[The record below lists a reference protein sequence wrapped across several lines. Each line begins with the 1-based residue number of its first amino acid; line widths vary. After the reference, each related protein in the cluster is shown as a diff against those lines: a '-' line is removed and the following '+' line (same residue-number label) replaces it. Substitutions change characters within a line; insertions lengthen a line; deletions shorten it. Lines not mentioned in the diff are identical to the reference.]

1 MEICWPDGGPVCP
14 SLWVVEIKYSGGVD
28 GGHCKGAK
36 GSPWRRGLQF
46 WCLLFWGSVFLWQ
59 GSSPDRDKR
68 SRENP
73 RKLWKEIYPKDE
85 SIWTKDWYLTHFLVG
100 VGDLSQSVQSFSHVR
115 LLVTPRIATWQAS
128 LSITNTQSLFKLMSI
143 ESSPGSD
150 VNTNTWEG
158 WRQQDWAEGEVEWWC
173 SCYSNISQSS
183 YGKPLELGWSFSA
196 VLNWSKAAGLM
207 PSLHLQLR
215 SCWIRVALRRGQNFQ
230 WLTPLQFSSVTQS
243 CLTFCNPMDCSTP
256 GLCVHH
262 AVHIQANIIENKG
275 LD

>member
-1 MEICWPDGGPVCP
+1 MEALFAHPCGLWKSNTQEVWTGDIAREPRDLLGG
-14 SLWVVEIKYSGGVD
+14 E
-28 GGHCKGAK
+28 
-36 GSPWRRGLQF
+36 GLQF

-143 ESSPGSD
+143 ESVMP
-150 VNTNTWEG
+150 
-158 WRQQDWAEGEVEWWC
+158 
-173 SCYSNISQSS
+173 SNHLILW
-183 YGKPLELGWSFSA
+183 GPLHLLPSIIPSIRVFSNESILRIRWPKYWSFSFSISPS
-196 VLNWSKAAGLM
+196 NEYSGLI
-207 PSLHLQLR
+207 SLGWTGWISLQ
-215 SCWIRVALRRGQNFQ
+215 S
-230 WLTPLQFSSVTQS
+230 
-243 CLTFCNPMDCSTP
+243 
-256 GLCVHH
+256 
-262 AVHIQANIIENKG
+262 KG
-275 LD
+275 LSRILSNTTLQKHQFFGTQLSLYSNFHIHTWLLEKS